1 MADASVERRKS
12 WNKRQA
18 AHSRF
23 RQACLVH
30 LFEDHDADR
39 EAMKKIEGGG
49 DCRLTATVLRHAA
62 QFPND
67 FNLGGQPSKLL
78 VAGSIPAGVAS
89 FIV

>member
-1 MADASVERRKS
+1 
-12 WNKRQA
+12 
-18 AHSRF
+18 
-23 RQACLVH
+23 
-30 LFEDHDADR
+30 
-39 EAMKKIEGGG
+39 MKKIEGGG